1 MQSATTDEFV
11 YHESLVHTA
20 MMSHPNPKRV
30 FIGGG
35 GEGATLREVLRHK
48 SVEKCVMVDIDEQ
61 AVSATRQHMPLHSAG
76 AFDDPR
82 TELVID
88 DAKAWLE
95 RYKGPAF
102 DIMIMDLADPTDE
115 GPCYL
120 LYTAK
125 FYAFC
130 RTLLTENGVFVTQAG
145 PSGLYTSDQV
155 CAPIWKTLGTV
166 FASVQLMVAHVPSYS
181 DIYGFAVCGVVPL
194 ASVGGRVDQLL
205 KERLFDVTK
214 LRHLDEETYKHMA
227 SLPKY
232 LRDRLAAET
241 RIITEESPLYIPD

>member
-1 MQSATTDEFV
+1 MQSATSDEFI

-20 MMSHPNPKRV
+20 FLAHPNPKRV

-61 AVSATRQHMPLHSAG
+61 AVSATRQHMPAHSAG
-76 AFDDPR
+76 AFDDAR

-95 RYKGPAF
+95 RYRGAPF
-102 DIMIMDLADPTDE
+102 DVIIMDLADPTDE

-130 RTLLTENGVFVTQAG
+130 RSLLTADGVFVTQAG
-145 PSGLYTSDQV
+145 PAGLHTSSQV
-155 CAPIWKTLGTV
+155 CTPIWRTLGTV
-166 FASVQLMVAHVPSYS
+166 FAAVTLMVTHVPSYS
-181 DIYGFAVCGVVPL
+181 DTYGFCVCSAQPL
-194 ASVGGRVDQLL
+194 PALAGRVDQLL
-205 KERLFDVTK
+205 RERLVDASV
-214 LRHLDEETYKHMA
+214 LRHLDDTTWLNMV
-227 SLPKY
+227 SVPKY
-232 LRDRLAAET
+232 LRAALAAEK
-241 RIITEESPLYIPD
+241 RIITEDAPLYIH